1 MLKPK
6 RPLSSSASVAGFT
19 LVELMVSS
27 AASVFVLAGII
38 STFLFLS
45 RSGVGLGQ
53 YNEME
58 TQARATYQVFGE
70 DCRTATDASWSD
82 ATTLVLTVDG
92 DAIVYEFDASGG
104 SFIRTANGNSQ
115 VIADEI
121 SAFSFKAFDINT
133 NALDVASAP
142 STAGGPAKMIQVD
155 LDLSRQ
161 EVTTVRSTQRL
172 ISARFVLR
180 NKKVS

>member
-1 MLKPK
+1 
-6 RPLSSSASVAGFT
+6 
-19 LVELMVSS
+19 MVSS
-27 AASVFVLAGII
+27 AVSVFVLAGVI

-58 TQARATYQVFGE
+58 TQARRTYQLFGE
-70 DCRTATDASWSD
+70 DCRTATNAAWTDAN
-82 ATTLVLTVDG
+82 TLNLTVSG
-92 DAIVYEFDASGG
+92 VTVTYHFDTATNQ
-104 SFIRTANGNSQ
+104 FVRIANGEST

-121 SAFSFKAFDINT
+121 SAFAFKAFDINT
-133 NALDVASAP
+133 QALDVAAAP
-142 STAGGPAKMIQVD
+142 TAIGGPAKMIQVD

-161 EVTTVRSTQRL
+161 EVTTTLTTQRL

>member
-1 MLKPK
+1 MRKPK
-6 RPLSSSASVAGFT
+6 QLTSTAGFT
-19 LVELMVSS
+19 LTELLVASGV
-27 AASVFVLAGII
+27 SVFVFAGII

-45 RSGVGLGQ
+45 RTGVGLGQ

-58 TQARATYQVFGE
+58 AQARTTYQLFGE
-70 DCRTATDASWSD
+70 DCRTATDADWTD
-82 ATTLVLTVDG
+82 ASTLVLTVAG
-92 DAIVYEFDASGG
+92 QPITYQFDTS
-104 SFIRTANGNSQ
+104 SREFIRSAAGTSR

-121 SAFSFKAFDINT
+121 TAFSFQAFDINT
-133 NALDVASAP
+133 NALDVATTP
-142 STAGGPAKMIQVD
+142 TAVGGPAKMIQVT

-161 EVTTVRSTQRL
+161 EVTTTRATQRL